1 MSPCLEVH
9 RTRIDPPC
17 VFMDAPIDTI
27 MPVLAELKANGK
39 GPIGIIGL
47 KVLGEGQLAD
57 RVDEAP
63 RFAVTKDA
71 VRCFTIGCESRPE
84 FEGNFARI
92 AKVSQPG

>member
-1 MSPCLEVH
+1 MAGTERSRAKRVRLCRGLVVGKWDW
-9 RTRIDPPC
+9 RRI
-17 VFMDAPIDTI
+17 
-27 MPVLAELKANGK
+27 KNGNGK
-39 GPIGIIGL
+39 GLIGM

-57 RVDEAP
+57 RVDEAL

-71 VRCFTIGCESRPE
+71 VHCFTIGCESRAE